1 MLRPLPTLVP
11 RVLLGNDYG
20 QKDSG
25 KKFALLTNN
34 TNQFFFFSYSMALIL
49 KSSLLNVMR
58 SPTILGLLF
67 LIFFYP
73 RPTYLLS
80 SHCHVNIYI
89 QKCCVKH
96 QHNEECKDVVTLEK
110 RIQVQ
115 SVAWDRACN
124 LDRAMTRKIITLGI
138 YYTWW
143 PHGLACFL
151 FSFFASVVV

>member
-67 LIFFYP
+67 LIFYP

-89 QKCCVKH
+89 YPEMLRQAPAQRGVQRRGH
-96 QHNEECKDVVTLEK
+96 PGEK
-110 RIQVQ
+110 NSGTERRMRQ
-115 SVAWDRACN
+115 SV
-124 LDRAMTRKIITLGI
+124 
-138 YYTWW
+138 
-143 PHGLACFL
+143 
-151 FSFFASVVV
+151 